1 MLEIERK
8 FLMDGFPIGLE
19 LLNEVEVE
27 QGYIGFEPELRIRK
41 AVDKHTGEEE
51 FWLTLK
57 GEGDLT
63 RSEIETE
70 ISSDFYY
77 DTADFLDVRMIQ
89 KDYKK
94 YRLGPWKLEVSRV
107 DPGTDWEFYYAEI
120 EFPTEMDA
128 KDFVVPSYF
137 GREITFNEDYK
148 MKNYWKRTRL

>member
-19 LLNEVEVE
+19 MISEVEVE
-27 QGYIGFEPELRIRK
+27 QGYIGFDPELRIRK
-41 AVDKHTGEEE
+41 ALDKNTGKEE

-63 RSEIETE
+63 RREVETE

-77 DTADFLDVRMIQ
+77 DTADFLQVRMIQ
-89 KDYKK
+89 KEYRK
-94 YRLGPWKLEVSRV
+94 YRLGPWKLEVSLV

-120 EFPTEMDA
+120 EFPTEEDA
-128 KDFVVPSYF
+128 KAFVVPPYF

-148 MKNYWKRTRL
+148 MKNYWKRTRM

>member
-19 LLNEVEVE
+19 LISEVEME

-41 AVDKHTGEEE
+41 AVDKHTGKEE

-63 RSEIETE
+63 RREVETE

-77 DTADFLDVRMIQ
+77 DTADFLEVRMIQ
-89 KDYKK
+89 KEYRK
-94 YRLGPWKLEVSRV
+94 YRLGPWKLEVSLV

-120 EFPTEMDA
+120 EFPTEEDA
-128 KDFVVPSYF
+128 KDFVVPAYF

-148 MKNYWKRTRL
+148 MKNYWKRTRM

>member
-19 LLNEVEVE
+19 LISEVEVE
-27 QGYIGFEPELRIRK
+27 QGYISFEPELRIRK
-41 AVDKHTGEEE
+41 ALDKRTGKEE

-63 RSEIETE
+63 RREVETE

-77 DTADFLDVRMIQ
+77 DTADFLEVRMIQ
-89 KDYKK
+89 KEYRK
-94 YRLGPWKLEVSRV
+94 YRLGEWKLEVSLV
-107 DPGTDWEFYYAEI
+107 DPGTDWEFFYAEI
-120 EFPTEMDA
+120 EFPTEKDA
-128 KDFVVPSYF
+128 KDFVVPAYF

-148 MKNYWKRTRL
+148 MKNYWKRTRM

>member
-8 FLMDGFPIGLE
+8 FLINGFPIGLE
-19 LLNEVEVE
+19 LISEVDIE
-27 QGYIGFEPELRIRK
+27 QGYLSFDPELRIRK
-41 AVDKHTGEEE
+41 AVDKYTGKEE
-51 FWLTLK
+51 FWMTLK

-63 RSEIETE
+63 RNEIETP

-89 KDYKK
+89 KEYRKYK
-94 YRLGPWKLEVSRV
+94 LGPWKLEVSLV

-120 EFPTEMDA
+120 EFPTEQDA
-128 KDFVVPSYF
+128 KDFVVPAYF

-148 MKNYWKRTRL
+148 MKNYWKRTRK

>member
-19 LLNEVEVE
+19 LISEVEVE
-27 QGYIGFEPELRIRK
+27 QGYISFEPELRIRK
-41 AVDKHTGEEE
+41 ALDKHTGKEE

-63 RSEIETE
+63 RREVETE

-77 DTADFLDVRMIQ
+77 DTADFLEVRMIQ
-89 KDYKK
+89 KEYRK
-94 YRLGPWKLEVSRV
+94 YRLGEWKLEVSLV
-107 DPGTDWEFYYAEI
+107 DPGTDWEFFYAEI
-120 EFPTEMDA
+120 EFPTEKDA
-128 KDFVVPSYF
+128 KDFVVPAYF

-148 MKNYWKRTRL
+148 MKNYWKRTRM

>member
-19 LLNEVEVE
+19 LISEVEVE
-27 QGYIGFEPELRIRK
+27 QGYISFEPELRIRK
-41 AVDKHTGEEE
+41 ALDKRTGKEE

-63 RSEIETE
+63 RREVETE

-77 DTADFLDVRMIQ
+77 DTADFLEVRMIQ
-89 KDYKK
+89 KEYRK
-94 YRLGPWKLEVSRV
+94 YRLGEWKLEVSLV
-107 DPGTDWEFYYAEI
+107 DPGTDWEFFYAEI
-120 EFPTEMDA
+120 EFPTEQDA
-128 KDFVVPSYF
+128 KDFVVPAYF

-148 MKNYWKRTRL
+148 MKNYWKRTRM

>member
-19 LLNEVEVE
+19 LISEVEVE

-41 AVDKHTGEEE
+41 AVDKYTGKEE

-63 RSEIETE
+63 RHEVETE

-77 DTADFLDVRMIQ
+77 DTADFLGVRMIQ
-89 KDYKK
+89 KEYRK
-94 YRLGPWKLEVSRV
+94 YRLGPWKLEVSLV

-120 EFPTEMDA
+120 EFPTEQDA

-148 MKNYWKRTRL
+148 MKNYWKRTRM